1 MTGIGLPSL
10 AWFPCACKE
19 YVGLC
24 AAMELAEPEPLSDA
38 LGVGTNVLTKKLPA
52 IETPAAATPPHTAP

>member
-1 MTGIGLPSL
+1 MT
-10 AWFPCACKE
+10 
-19 YVGLC
+19 

-52 IETPAAATPPHTAP
+52 IETPAAATPPQTAP